1 MSAFIF
7 IMPFDH
13 HLVLV
18 LILILAFPFQ
28 EEGLEGGLAEVS
40 WHSRRRMGGG
50 ERSGGRTK
58 GYSLGSTV
66 VVV

>member
-1 MSAFIF
+1 
-7 IMPFDH
+7 MPFDH

-18 LILILAFPFQ
+18 LSLILAFPFQ
-28 EEGLEGGLAEVS
+28 EEGLEEGLAEVG
-40 WHSRRRMGGG
+40 WHSRRSMGGG
-50 ERSGGRTK
+50 ERGGGITK